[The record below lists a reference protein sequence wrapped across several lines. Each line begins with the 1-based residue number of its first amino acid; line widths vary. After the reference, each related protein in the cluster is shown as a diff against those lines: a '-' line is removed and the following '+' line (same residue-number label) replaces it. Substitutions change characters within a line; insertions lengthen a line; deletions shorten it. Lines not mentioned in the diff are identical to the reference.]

1 MIVVRKIYTILKKQ
15 ASIFFVLWQ
24 TEAWLLL
31 VSGAITELSPPPF
44 FLSCEPREKL
54 NINQLNSMIMA
65 RKQEHLSLRSS
76 HILKQAR
83 FSVVE
88 AYITKF
94 FFCFPK

>member
-15 ASIFFVLWQ
+15 ASIFFCSLANGSLASPGFRSNHR
-24 TEAWLLL
+24 T
-31 VSGAITELSPPPF
+31 LSSPL
-44 FLSCEPREKL
+44 FLSSEPREKL